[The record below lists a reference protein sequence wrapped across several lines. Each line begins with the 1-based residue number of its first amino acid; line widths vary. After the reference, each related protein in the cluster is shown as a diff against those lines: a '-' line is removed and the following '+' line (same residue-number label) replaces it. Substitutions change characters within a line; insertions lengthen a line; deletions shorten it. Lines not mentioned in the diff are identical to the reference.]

1 MSSTLTVVLEPAKET
16 AWGEACGLYR
26 EGWCGGSGD
35 RGQTVHRRAHGA
47 CGVKGRAHRR
57 YRPNYRAQL
66 PTATSGW
73 GELQRAGIHLSG
85 EQTGIFGENAPG
97 ISVPPPPTDTKRGRG

>member
-26 EGWCGGSGD
+26 DGWCGGSCD
-35 RGQTVHRRAHGA
+35 RGQTVHRRTHGA

-57 YRPNYRAQL
+57 YRPNYRAQI

-73 GELQRAGIHLSG
+73 GELQRACIQVSE
-85 EQTGIFGENAPG
+85 EQTGIGENAPG
-97 ISVPPPPTDTKRGRG
+97 LSGGFSPRPINRGCG